1 MLEKNLQAGSIA
13 HQIEGSGVAQQI
25 EGSVVEETSLDAD
38 DYAVDSSFSNE
49 NNTTIT
55 TTKDSKMGGRE

>member
-1 MLEKNLQAGSIA
+1 M
-13 HQIEGSGVAQQI
+13 AQQI

-49 NNTTIT
+49 NNTTST